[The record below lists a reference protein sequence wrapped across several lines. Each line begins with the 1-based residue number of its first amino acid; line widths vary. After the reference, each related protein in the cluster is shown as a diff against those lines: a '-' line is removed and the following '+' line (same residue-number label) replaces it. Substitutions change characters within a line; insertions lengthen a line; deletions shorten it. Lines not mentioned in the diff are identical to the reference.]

1 MEVHQ
6 HTDTPRKRW
15 THYFW
20 EFIMLFLAVFC
31 GFLAEN
37 QREHYIEHK
46 REKKYIQNLLHD
58 LARDTINYSSTIAIR
73 LEREKQAFQLVSL
86 LYSPDRNKHLDELY
100 YLARQMPRLNTI
112 FFPTDATMNQL
123 KNSGALR
130 LIKKTNIADSIVA
143 YNAVVEGFAVTQQTE
158 IIVRNLFRDEV
169 GNVFDA
175 TVFLSMVDSSAQNSD
190 QIMIPPAFIKPLV
203 TENQQTINHLCMLVQ
218 FLYSASIHGR
228 NISLKHKKQA
238 IRLIE
243 LLKKEYHLE

>member
-6 HTDTPRKRW
+6 HTHTPRKKW

-37 QREHYIEHK
+37 QREHYIEQK

-58 LARDTINYSSTIAIR
+58 LARDTINYDAIVAAR
-73 LEREKQAFQLVSL
+73 LEREKQAIQLVSL
-86 LYSPDRNKHLDELY
+86 LYSQDRNKHLGDLY
-100 YLARQMPRLNTI
+100 YFARQMPRMNTI

-143 YNAVVEGFAVTQQTE
+143 YNVAVEGFAMNQQTE
-158 IIVRNLFRDEV
+158 IATRTLFRDEV

-175 TVFLSMVDSSAQNSD
+175 SVFLSMIDSTAQD
-190 QIMIPPAFIKPLV
+190 LEQIIIPPAFLKPLV
-203 TENQQTINHLCMLVQ
+203 TENQQTINRLCTLVQ
-218 FLYSASIHGR
+218 FLYSASFIGR
-228 NISLKHKKQA
+228 STLLKHKKQA